1 MNYLGIGLETDKVV
15 WSVVKSDENGFNMK
29 CGIEPIASNLT
40 AQQQVYYVYNY
51 IYNLIKE
58 YKIDYVIN
66 KWVNLNTYK
75 KHNAFDLVR
84 LKEKLLLACGFTNAI
99 FVEPDTYGWE
109 IYLAEKSRTK
119 NKLEII
125 HKAYGLILYD
135 LFPNQ
140 DNRTY
145 TDLANTII
153 ITEAVALGRIS
164 GENKL
169 NTNYEYKL
177 KVGD

>member
-15 WSVVKSDENGFNMK
+15 WSVVKNDKGGFNMN
-29 CGIEPIASNLT
+29 CGVEPILENQT
-40 AQQQVYYVYNY
+40 AQQQAYYVYNF
-51 IYNLIKE
+51 IYNLIKQ
-58 YKIDYVIN
+58 YNIDFVIN

-75 KHNAFDLVR
+75 KHNAFDLIR
-84 LKEKLLLACGFTNAI
+84 LKEKLLIACGKTNAI
-99 FVEPDTYGWE
+99 FIEPDTYGWE
-109 IYLAEKSRTK
+109 IYLAEKSKTK
-119 NKLEII
+119 NKLAII
-125 HKAYGLILYD
+125 YKAYNIYLPN
-135 LFPNQ
+135 LFPNHT
-140 DNRTY
+140 NKTY

-169 NTNYEYKL
+169 KTDYKYKI